1 MDTQVVLSGEPRA
14 LAFSKEEIASFFE
27 DKDFSRRF
35 HLGRLRRRQ
44 LEKALQVILLDCHDI
59 LVKDPEEVHRYVTH
73 TNLSIVKARRAHW
86 GYYVL
91 TVWYTYQGTAW
102 EHVFRFE
109 RNTGGGLS
117 GILYFN
123 SRRPKVAK

>member
-1 MDTQVVLSGEPRA
+1 MDTKVVLSGEPRS
-14 LAFSKEEIASFFE
+14 LAFSKEEIESFFE
-27 DKDFSRRF
+27 DKGFSRRF
-35 HLGRLRRRQ
+35 HLGRLRQRQ
-44 LEKALQVILLDCHDI
+44 LEKALQVILLDCHSI
-59 LVKDPEEVHRYVTH
+59 ATKYPEEVHRYVEH
-73 TNLSIVKARRAHW
+73 AHLSMVKARRAHW

-91 TVWYTYQGTAW
+91 TVRYAYQGEAW

-123 SRRPKVAK
+123 SRRRMVAK